1 MQFPWQSRCQGS
13 SSLRS
18 DSPLQFICSLGDRK
32 GPPQL
37 AASLPRGRLKRA
49 ADRFEPACLVGEVAE
64 VILHKADQPNLL
76 ADLLD
81 ADALAGE
88 DRAEIDF
95 LPIKAD
101 APACG
106 HGDGP
111 VVEWVIK
118 FQQASVGT
126 R

>member
-1 MQFPWQSRCQGS
+1 M
-13 SSLRS
+13 
-18 DSPLQFICSLGDRK
+18 
-32 GPPQL
+32 
-37 AASLPRGRLKRA
+37 
-49 ADRFEPACLVGEVAE
+49 VEVAE
-64 VILHKADQPNLL
+64 IVVHEADEPNLL

-88 DRAEIDF
+88 DGARIDL
-95 LPIKAD
+95 LPVEAD

-111 VVEWVIK
+111 VVERIVDLG
-118 FQQASVGT
+118 QASVGA

>member
-1 MQFPWQSRCQGS
+1 M
-13 SSLRS
+13 
-18 DSPLQFICSLGDRK
+18 
-32 GPPQL
+32 
-37 AASLPRGRLKRA
+37 
-49 ADRFEPACLVGEVAE
+49 VEVAE
-64 VILHKADQPNLL
+64 IVVHEADEPNLL

-88 DRAEIDF
+88 DGAEID
-95 LPIKAD
+95 LLAIEAD

-111 VVEWVIK
+111 VVEWVVDVG
-118 FQQASVGT
+118 QACVGT